1 MTFPGKRKVERVVVF
16 GVRADNQYCALLDYD
31 LQYHDGKDWVTIDA
45 ARAPCPP
52 SDPVPTFTVK
62 STTWYLDHNFFVHQF
77 APVETKQLRLLVR
90 RITRGCRVDMIGEN
104 SVNHRASDCKLAL
117 REIEIYAPAPAT
129 GCVGI
134 IDASAVA
141 KAPPKD
147 AGEEKP
153 AAPVPPATPPVT
165 PPTPAPA
172 P

>member
-1 MTFPGKRKVERVVVF
+1 MAFSGKRKIERVVVY

-45 ARAPCPP
+45 VRTPCPP
-52 SDPVPTFTVK
+52 SDLVSTFTVK
-62 STTWYLDHNFFVHQF
+62 STTWYMDHNFTVHQF
-77 APVETKQLRLLVR
+77 APIETKKLRLLVR

-117 REIEIYAPAPAT
+117 REIEIYGPAPDT

-141 KAPPKD
+141 KPLKGKD
-147 AGEEKP
+147 EAKP
-153 AAPVPPATPPVT
+153 AAPEPPATPPMT
-165 PPTPAPA
+165 LPTPAPA